1 MIFQEGDLSKSAENS
16 LRSTWSRK
24 RECTHVI
31 KNGSPVILPHIIY
44 LVVFDADSPKR
55 FFWVR
60 ILIRDLVRKLAR
72 AGRV

>member
-1 MIFQEGDLSKSAENS
+1 M
-16 LRSTWSRK
+16 RSTWFRA

-44 LVVFDADSPKR
+44 LVVFDADSPKT
-55 FFWVR
+55 FFGVR
-60 ILIRDLVRKLAR
+60 IFIADLVRKLAR